1 MTQRDPDMIR
11 VSKRQLRKL
20 LGRTLAPKVAEAIVV
35 ELEAAPEGEIPR
47 GKPSDES
54 RTLAHMDFAQPT
66 RRQA

>member
-1 MTQRDPDMIR
+1 MTHCDPDMIR

-20 LGRTLAPKVAEAIVV
+20 LADLLAPKRVAAVV
-35 ELEAAPEGEIPR
+35 AELEAAPEGEIPR

-54 RTLAHMDFAQPT
+54 RTLAHMDFAQPQ